1 MSLRTLYL
9 QSRPSAA
16 GHGGRIGETLFAE
29 IRSRS
34 DDCLAAHR
42 VLPALV
48 AGEMEEHLA
57 REAVSEELLCEF
69 APNLIYI
76 EGGLFADSRG
86 SWKIDW
92 PVIEDLIDSGG
103 VLILADCDARE
114 LCRHR
119 PRYEY
124 AARFLRARA
133 QFTTAGVVYATDA
146 EHSWQAPAQIV
157 CQPAK
162 MMISEWL
169 RPAWDGIEE
178 IVVGNP
184 AQLCSWQDLPASTNL
199 GTSRLI
205 EPKGAGDCD
214 RVEPGIF
221 ASTARCGLGHVV
233 FLAGEISSDRWTERC
248 PGNPIW
254 LANLAELLHHEALQ
268 SRARFRAD
276 FRWPF
281 SLFLSHRSVNRQF
294 VARVSSALQSSGVET
309 CNDIARLAG
318 SDSLVQET
326 GRALET
332 MTHFVLFWSRACLG
346 APWVERELPA
356 AVTLAIDRKLPLMV
370 VRLDSTPV
378 PKFLNDAFRIEAI
391 GMSPQELAQSLLDG
405 IQRIARNARA

>member
-9 QSRPSAA
+9 QCQPSAD
-16 GHGGRIGETLFAE
+16 GNGGGIGEKLFAE

-34 DDCLAAHR
+34 EDCLAAHR

-48 AGEMEEHLA
+48 AGEMDPSFA
-57 REAVSEELLCEF
+57 RQSVSEELLREF

-76 EGGLFADSRG
+76 EGGLFADPRG

-92 PVIEDLIDSGG
+92 PVIEDLIDSGA
-103 VLILADCDARE
+103 VLILADCGARE

-133 QFTTAGVVYATDA
+133 QFSGNGVVYATDA
-146 EHSWQAPAQIV
+146 EHSWQTPSQVV

-169 RPAWDGIEE
+169 RPAWDGVEE
-178 IVVGNP
+178 VVVGNP

-199 GTSRLI
+199 GTSRII
-205 EPKGAGDCD
+205 EPKGSGESA

-233 FLAGEISSDRWTERC
+233 FLAGEVSADKWTERC

-281 SLFLSHRSVNRQF
+281 SLFLSHRSVNRQL
-294 VARVSSALQSSGVET
+294 VARVSAALQSSGVET
-309 CNDIARLAG
+309 CNDIARFTPP
-318 SDSLVQET
+318 DSLVQET

-346 APWVERELPA
+346 APWVERELA
-356 AVTLAIDRKLPLMV
+356 TALTMVVERKLPLLV

-378 PKFLNDAFRIEAI
+378 PKLLNDAFRIEAI
-391 GMSPQELAQSLLDG
+391 GMSPHELAQSLLDG